1 MNFKPFFLLL
11 ILVIAQS
18 CTLGKNDQQKGDALT
33 TQLLD
38 DLKNENYTDIDKY
51 YMDSFNAS
59 EPTETKVE
67 KFKRLSDAMGPIVSF
82 EMLLAEVKKDPVSNV
97 NQLFIKYKVVCTKV
111 TALQSFILVNDEGQP
126 KIIFQNIENL

>member
-11 ILVIAQS
+11 ILVITQS
-18 CTLGKNDQQKGDALT
+18 CTLGKIDQQKGVDLT
-33 TQLLD
+33 TQLLN

-51 YMDSFNAS
+51 YMNSFNAS
-59 EPTETKVE
+59 EPTTTKIE
-67 KFKRLSDAMGPIVSF
+67 KFKRLSDVMGPIVSF

>member
-11 ILVIAQS
+11 ILVITQS
-18 CTLGKNDQQKGDALT
+18 CTLGKIDQQKGVDLT
-33 TQLLD
+33 IQLLN

-51 YMDSFNAS
+51 YMNSFNAS
-59 EPTETKVE
+59 EPTTTKIE
-67 KFKRLSDAMGPIVSF
+67 KFKRLSDVMGPIVSF

>member
-1 MNFKPFFLLL
+1 MP
-11 ILVIAQS
+11 AS
-18 CTLGKNDQQKGDALT
+18 QQT
-33 TQLLD
+33 
-38 DLKNENYTDIDKY
+38 
-51 YMDSFNAS
+51 
-59 EPTETKVE
+59 TKVE

>member
-18 CTLGKNDQQKGDALT
+18 CTLGKIDQQKGVDLT
-33 TQLLD
+33 TQLLN

-59 EPTETKVE
+59 EPT
-67 KFKRLSDAMGPIVSF
+67 D
-82 EMLLAEVKKDPVSNV
+82 N
-97 NQLFIKYKVVCTKV
+97 
-111 TALQSFILVNDEGQP
+111 
-126 KIIFQNIENL
+126 

>member
-11 ILVIAQS
+11 ILVITQS
-18 CTLGKNDQQKGDALT
+18 CTLGKIDQQKGVDLT
-33 TQLLD
+33 TQLLN

-59 EPTETKVE
+59 EPTETKIE
-67 KFKRLSDAMGPIVSF
+67 KFKRLSDVMGTIVSF

>member
-11 ILVIAQS
+11 ILVITQS
-18 CTLGKNDQQKGDALT
+18 CTLGKIDQQKGVDLT
-33 TQLLD
+33 TQLLN

-67 KFKRLSDAMGPIVSF
+67 KFKRLSDVMGPIVSF